1 MIPERITTHN
11 SLLNYDAG
19 AGEGFPGAPAIF
31 QQMNQHV
38 TGIGD
43 RPRRRNISVRT
54 SIYRAV
60 RWRVVLEGTPD
71 HTGLMPIGDIKSR
84 IIWHNKKRFQ
94 LLAGSGNAILIK
106 HPHGIPRLLERA
118 QCGFGL
124 L

>member
-1 MIPERITTHN
+1 MARTGM
-11 SLLNYDAG
+11 SRLFGWLG
-19 AGEGFPGAPAIF
+19 ASTPPPAE
-31 QQMNQHV
+31 Q
-38 TGIGD
+38 
-43 RPRRRNISVRT
+43 
-54 SIYRAV
+54 V

-118 QCGFGL
+118 QGGLGL